1 MKVKAGVYIFLFA
14 PPLWWGKT
22 YELSMGFGGIME
34 KKGKTEKGG
43 REGKRNKVSEGR
55 EKGEG
60 KMGKREEKKPK
71 FKKNII
77 RNS

>member
-1 MKVKAGVYIFLFA
+1 
-14 PPLWWGKT
+14 
-22 YELSMGFGGIME
+22 ME